1 MARAEFKYIAVEGV
15 IGAGKTT
22 LALQLS
28 EWFGAYCV
36 KEEFGTNP
44 FLDDFY
50 KDIKN
55 YAFQTQIFF
64 LLSRFKQQKQLRQ
77 YDLFHLKIISD
88 YIFQKDRIFATL
100 NLSNAEMKLYD
111 GLAKVM
117 EQDIAVPDFVIYL
130 KSSTQRLLKNIKKRD
145 REYEKDITEEYIS
158 SLNDIYDSFFAQYTT
173 APVLTLNMEEY
184 DFVNSKEDFDKIVQL
199 VSTKKGSRE

>member
-1 MARAEFKYIAVEGV
+1 MPRADFKYIAVEGV

-28 EWFGAYCV
+28 EWFGAYFV
-36 KEEFGTNP
+36 KEEFEANP
-44 FLDDFY
+44 FLGNFY

-111 GLAKVM
+111 GLAKIM
-117 EQDIAVPDFVIYL
+117 EQEIAVPDFIIYL
-130 KSSTQRLLKNIKKRD
+130 KSSTKRLMKNIKKRN
-145 REYEKDITEEYIS
+145 REFESDITESYIS
-158 SLNDIYDSFFAQYTT
+158 SLNGMYDSFFAQYTT
-173 APVLTLNMEEY
+173 CPVLTLNMEDY
-184 DFVNSKEDFDKIVQL
+184 DFVNSKEDFNKIVQL
-199 VSTKKGSRE
+199 IIKTKGH